1 MKQCKKC
8 GELLPNTAKHC
19 TKCGAKQGGIP
30 TIVKVLIIIFVV
42 LGCLFGCVAACT
54 AGLGKAVNDAI
65 DEVEKSYDD
74 KNGKTEFN
82 VGETFE
88 NKSLKVQ
95 FISSNSNFTNYS
107 QYATVKSGFKVVQY
121 TFKATNVGDDQTMF
135 DYTDFNCYSG
145 DTKREQF
152 YSVEGA
158 GLDTGGSIDA
168 GKSLE
173 LSIYCEVEK
182 DSVDNHVMYSPFLS
196 DTKIKFNLEK

>member
-30 TIVKVLIIIFVV
+30 TIVKVLIIIVVV
-42 LGCLFGCVAACT
+42 LCLLFGCVAACT
-54 AGLGKAVNDAI
+54 AGLGKAVNDAV
-65 DEVEKSYDD
+65 DEVNKSSED
-74 KNGKTEFN
+74 KDGKTEFN

-95 FISSNSNFTNYS
+95 FVSSNSNFTNYN
-107 QYATVKSGFKVVQY
+107 QYATVKSGYKVVQY
-121 TFKATNVGDDQTMF
+121 SFKATNVGNDQAMF
-135 DYTDFNCYSG
+135 DYTLFNCYSG
-145 DTKREQF
+145 DSKREQF
-152 YSVEGA
+152 YSVDGA
-158 GLDTGGSIDA
+158 GLETSGSIDP

-182 DSVDNHVMYSPFLS
+182 DSVDNHVIFSPLFS
-196 DTKIKFNLEK
+196 DAKIKFNLEK